1 MIKLSKREWN
11 IAIVSF
17 VVAGFVLAGIIY
29 FININKN
36 MSSKEKESQK
46 EEIVETTAGSE
57 EAPSTIT
64 EDQTKDIIKA
74 MSGS

>member
-1 MIKLSKREWN
+1 
-11 IAIVSF
+11 
-17 VVAGFVLAGIIY
+17 
-29 FININKN
+29 
-36 MSSKEKESQK
+36 MSSKEKELQ
-46 EEIVETTAGSE
+46 EEKIIETTSGSE

>member
-1 MIKLSKREWN
+1 MIRLTKREWN
-11 IAIVSF
+11 IAILSF
-17 VVAGFVLAGIIY
+17 VAAGFVLAGIIY
-29 FININKN
+29 FINVNKN
-36 MSSKEKESQK
+36 MSSKEKELQ
-46 EEIVETTAGSE
+46 EEKIIETTSGSE